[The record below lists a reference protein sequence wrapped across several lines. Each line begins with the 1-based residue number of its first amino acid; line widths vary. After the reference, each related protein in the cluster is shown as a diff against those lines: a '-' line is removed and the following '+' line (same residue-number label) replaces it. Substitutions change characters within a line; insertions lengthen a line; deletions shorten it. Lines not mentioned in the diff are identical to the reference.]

1 MSIETLLE
9 SCPDYAKDLKLNLG
23 TLLRQPDLTEQ
34 QTWGSAVAAA
44 MAGRNAQVIRAVL
57 EDAGSHLS
65 EQALF
70 AAKAAAAVMG
80 MNNIFYRFRHF
91 SSNPKYAETPARLR
105 MQVMRTHGADPT
117 DFELWC
123 LVASAVNGCAICV
136 DSHEKVLRERGM
148 TEESIIAAVRLAS
161 VVSALSGVMAAEA
174 AAPVPVSPVP

>member
-23 TLLRQPDLTEQ
+23 TLLRQPELTEQ
-34 QTWGSAVAAA
+34 QIWGSAVVSAI
-44 MAGRNAQVIRAVL
+44 AGRNAAVIGAVL
-57 EDAGSHLS
+57 ESAGAHLS
-65 EQALF
+65 QQALF

-105 MQVMRTHGADPT
+105 MQIMRTHGADPT

-123 LVASAVNGCAICV
+123 LVASAVNGCGTCV
-136 DSHEKVLRERGM
+136 DSHEKALRERGM
-148 TEESIIAAVRLAS
+148 TEETIIAAVRIAS
-161 VVSALSGVMAAEA
+161 VVSALSGVMATEA
-174 AAPVPVSPVP
+174 VSPVPLAAV

>member
-1 MSIETLLE
+1 MSIEALLE

-34 QTWGSAVAAA
+34 QIWGSAVAAA
-44 MAGRNAQVIRAVL
+44 MAGRNPAVIAAVL
-57 EDAGSHLS
+57 EDAGAHLS

-80 MNNIFYRFRHF
+80 MNNIFNRFRHF

-105 MQVMRTHGADPT
+105 MQIMRTHGVDPT

-123 LVASAVNGCAICV
+123 LVASAVNGCAACV
-136 DSHEKVLRERGM
+136 DSHEKALRERGL

-174 AAPVPVSPVP
+174 VTPVPA